1 MQLEG
6 IFLEAKECVSKSG
19 ERVMVFSTFVLPCQG
34 KFNQLQCFQLPDQRL
49 FSVQGSKQCHFFI
62 GQCEIKQHEVLTDMF
77 RICVSGYDCPI
88 LRGKEAE
95 QNLQD

>member
-1 MQLEG
+1 
-6 IFLEAKECVSKSG
+6 
-19 ERVMVFSTFVLPCQG
+19 MVFSFLCYHVRENST
-34 KFNQLQCFQLPDQRL
+34 KLQCFQLPDQRL

-77 RICVSGYDCPI
+77 RICVSWYDCPI
-88 LRGKEAE
+88 LLGKEAE